1 MNHLARKIESIY
13 TMKVRWLLLLTQLV
27 LLYFPGIQIFS
38 IPTDNGSIPA
48 SICYFFS
55 LVFAP
60 WLVLHLK
67 ELRLPHWS
75 VLGLFLLVYAIAIF
89 RMPKYGLSKSI
100 LHWAFGLYLIVIV
113 LNVGKGFQKEQWL
126 RLLEIA
132 ACIFAI
138 SHLLYMLWN
147 HETVTY
153 LLHGYYTRE
162 LEGT

>member
-89 RMPKYGLSKSI
+89 RMPKYGLS
-100 LHWAFGLYLIVIV
+100 
-113 LNVGKGFQKEQWL
+113 
-126 RLLEIA
+126 
-132 ACIFAI
+132 
-138 SHLLYMLWN
+138 
-147 HETVTY
+147 
-153 LLHGYYTRE
+153 
-162 LEGT
+162 